1 MTVDPEHIH
10 KILEDEIP
18 VDVCMDGKM
27 RIDTSRWDD
36 TTLEIDVDSIV
47 SRIMELIKDA

>member
-1 MTVDPEHIH
+1 MIDQKRIYE
-10 KILEDEIP
+10 ILDYELPGEI
-18 VDVCMDGKM
+18 DRNGIM

-36 TTLEIDVDSIV
+36 TTLEIDVGSIV